1 MSISEQINDKISI
14 LDLAAE
20 YVQLKKAWANYKA
33 LSPFK
38 SEKTPSF
45 IVSPAKNIAYCF
57 GTHKWWPPIKFL
69 SEIENIPY
77 WEALQILAKRAW
89 VPLKTNFYKESWDK
103 RWFFF
108 TVHKIAT
115 KFYQERLLAV
125 ENIEALDYIKSR
137 WLSLETIKNF
147 RLGFQDNSR
156 WLFKKLIDSWISEK
170 DIIDSWVFIAVNRDK
185 FINRIIF
192 PIANY
197 RWDIVWFTWR
207 ALNDKQQPK
216 YLNSPATEIFN
227 KSEILFGIDL
237 ARFEITKKDSVIIV
251 EWQMDVC
258 SLHQAWYI
266 NTIALSWTALTDYQ
280 VKILKRLT
288 NKIYLCLDNDSA
300 WIKATFSSID
310 SLLNKDI
317 DIRIILL
324 WKHNDPDELLKSWD
338 DFQEYFDKARTHI
351 NFYLERAS
359 FKHDVDSVIW
369 KKEIIKEL
377 LEYLVNIRSNIEV
390 DAYLREISSFLN
402 ISLDVLY
409 EEYKK
414 TWFKLKRES
423 KKELKKSRDS
433 KIIRYSLAEQIAWN
447 ITYYDFWEEFW
458 ENFRLDLDDIRTYL
472 ENWLVLSDLLEN
484 WEITDNIKTC
494 HIFLEEI
501 NIGKDSNKIKLDF
514 LTTLGTLHSTI
525 YKKKIRD
532 LKNQIKK
539 EPSNISLLKQLQELT
554 ALNV

>member
-1 MSISEQINDKISI
+1 MSISEQINDKINI

-38 SEKTPSF
+38 NEKTPSF

-57 GTHKWWPPIKFL
+57 ATHKWWPPIKFL

-89 VPLKTNFYKESWDK
+89 VPLKTNFYKENWDK
-103 RWFFF
+103 RWIFFDI
-108 TVHKIAT
+108 HKIAT
-115 KFYQERLLAV
+115 KFYQERLLAS
-125 ENIEALDYIKSR
+125 ENSEALEYIKSR
-137 WLSLETIKNF
+137 WLNLETIKKF
-147 RLGFQDNSR
+147 RLWFQDNSR
-156 WLFKKLIDSWISEK
+156 WLFKKLIDSWFSEK
-170 DIIDSWVFIAVNRDK
+170 DIIDSWIFIAKNRDK

-197 RWDIVWFTWR
+197 RWDTVWFTWR
-207 ALNDKQQPK
+207 ALNNEQQPK

-227 KSEILFGIDL
+227 KSEILFWIDL
-237 ARFEITKKDSVIIV
+237 ARFEITKKNFVIIV

-266 NTIALSWTALTDYQ
+266 NTIALSWTAFTDYQ
-280 VKILKRLT
+280 IKILKRLT

-317 DIRIILL
+317 DINIILL
-324 WKHNDPDELLKSWD
+324 WEHNDPDELLKSWD
-338 DFQEYFDKARTHI
+338 DFQKYLDNAKTHI
-351 NFYLERAS
+351 NFYLEKAS
-359 FKHDVDSVIW
+359 FKYDINSVVW

-377 LEYLVNIRSNIEV
+377 LEYLINIKSNIEI
-390 DAYLREISSFLN
+390 DAYLREISSFLK
-402 ISLDVLY
+402 ISLEVLY

-414 TWFKLKRES
+414 VKFKFNRINS
-423 KKELKKSRDS
+423 KKIKNNKTI
-433 KIIRYSLAEQIAWN
+433 KTTQYTLAEQIAWN
-447 ITYYDFWEEFW
+447 ITYYDLWEEFW
-458 ENFRLDLDDIRTYL
+458 ENFKLDLDDIKKYL
-472 ENWLVLSDLLEN
+472 EKWSVLSDLLEN
-484 WEITDNIKTC
+484 WKITDDIKTC

-501 NIGKDSNKIKLDF
+501 NSEKDLDKIKLDF
-514 LTTLGTLHSTI
+514 LSTLGTLHSMI
-525 YKKKIRD
+525 YKKKIRN
-532 LKNQIKK
+532 LKEQIKK

-554 ALNV
+554 VLEV